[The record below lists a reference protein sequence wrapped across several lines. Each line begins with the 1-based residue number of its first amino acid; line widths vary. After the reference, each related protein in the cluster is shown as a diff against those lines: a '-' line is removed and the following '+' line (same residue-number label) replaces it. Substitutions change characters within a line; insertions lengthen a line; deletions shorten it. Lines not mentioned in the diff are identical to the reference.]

1 MKNFFFI
8 ALLTLAWGAASAQT
22 PKIDSLLNVLKNEP
36 ADSIKIKLYT
46 EIGYSYVDTLSGK
59 AIENQQNAIA
69 LSKNLKLSDTD
80 SKKLVNLLAAVTDK
94 IQKLETRWREHEKQ
108 DMAIYIITV
117 FCILFLILLVIAFV
131 RINKAKQLL
140 EEKNSLIDRQRNE
153 LQEAL
158 IDLKNAQEELVR
170 HEKLASVG
178 QLTKG
183 IVDRMLNPLN
193 YINNFSESSNLL
205 VNELNELLS
214 KHEGAISEVIKEEF
228 LGVLE
233 LIKNSVTKIYDNG
246 TTTTRIVKDMQQ
258 LLKEKSKE
266 FSEIDLNVFV
276 EKQAHEAYK
285 EIKKTYGDFDG
296 ELIFDLEKQPIITK
310 ILLPEFS
317 DLIEDI
323 LDNSLY
329 ILAKKNQSHKE
340 KDFIPQVKISTE
352 LSKNEIILKIRDNG
366 KGIPQR
372 DLERL
377 FNPFFTTKP
386 TSEGTGLGLFMC
398 KDIVEIHNGKIRVH
412 SQEGQFTEVVITLPV
427 LKETHS

>member
-1 MKNFFFI
+1 MKNFFFFS
-8 ALLTLAWGAASAQT
+8 LLTIMWGAASAQT
-22 PKIDSLLNVLKNEP
+22 PKIDSLLNLLQSETT
-36 ADSIKIKLYT
+36 DSVKLKLYA
-46 EIGYSYVDTLSGK
+46 EIGYSYIDTLSGK
-59 AIENQQNAIA
+59 APENQQNAIA
-69 LSKNLKLSDTD
+69 KLSETD
-80 SKKLVNLLAAVTDK
+80 SKKLVTLLAAITDK
-94 IQKLETRWREHEKQ
+94 IRNVEAKWQEHEKQ

-117 FCILFLILLVIAFV
+117 FCVLFLILLVIAFV

-158 IDLKNAQEELVR
+158 IDLKTAQEELIR

-233 LIKNSVTKIYDNG
+233 LIKNSVTKIYNNG

-266 FSEIDLNVFV
+266 FSKIDLNAFV
-276 EKQAHEAYK
+276 KKEAEEAFK
-285 EIKKTYGDFDG
+285 EIKKSYGDFDG
-296 ELIFDLEKQPIITK
+296 ELLFDLAEQPLTVK
-310 ILLPEFS
+310 ILPPEFS
-317 DLIEDI
+317 DLLDDL

-329 ILAKKNQSHKE
+329 ILAEKNKSHKE
-340 KDFIPQVKISTE
+340 KEFIPQVRITTE

-366 KGIPQR
+366 KGIPPR

-398 KDIVEIHNGKIRVH
+398 KDIVEIHNGKIHIH
-412 SQEGQFTEVVITLPV
+412 SQEGQFTEVVITLPAIKDA
-427 LKETHS
+427 LI